1 MAEISVIIPIY
12 GVERFLERCV
22 KSLMEQSFDD
32 VEYIFVND
40 STKDKSMDILLA
52 VLNRYPQK
60 KDQIIIKEHAQNL
73 GLPAARNTGLSI
85 ASGKYIFHCDS
96 DDFVDPTMLEELY
109 YEAKKNDA
117 DIIWCDWY
125 LTFAHNERYMKQPNY
140 TNPEDALRGILCG
153 TMKYNVWNK
162 LIKKELYSRN
172 HIRFPSGYG
181 MGEDM
186 AIIKLFACAN
196 KIAYVPKAFYHYIK
210 TNANAFSQTY
220 SERHL
225 IDLRHNTDDT
235 ISYLHS
241 IFGDKVE
248 AEIAFFKLATKY
260 SFLISNGEKKWYEL
274 WNSWYPE
281 SNKYILSNKH
291 VSIRCRIVQWC
302 AWNKLYLFVR
312 LHYLIVSKIYYGIIY
327 K

>member
-12 GVERFLERCV
+12 GVERFIERCV

-73 GLPAARNTGLSI
+73 GLPAARNTGLSV

-125 LTFAHNERYMKQPNY
+125 LTFSHNERYMKQPNY
-140 TNPEDALRGILCG
+140 TDPEDALRGILCG

-162 LIKKELYSRN
+162 LIKRELYSRN
-172 HIRFPSGYG
+172 NIRFPSGYG

-225 IDLRHNTDDT
+225 I
-235 ISYLHS
+235 
-241 IFGDKVE
+241 
-248 AEIAFFKLATKY
+248 A
-260 SFLISNGEKKWYEL
+260 
-274 WNSWYPE
+274 
-281 SNKYILSNKH
+281 
-291 VSIRCRIVQWC
+291 
-302 AWNKLYLFVR
+302 
-312 LHYLIVSKIYYGIIY
+312 
-327 K
+327 